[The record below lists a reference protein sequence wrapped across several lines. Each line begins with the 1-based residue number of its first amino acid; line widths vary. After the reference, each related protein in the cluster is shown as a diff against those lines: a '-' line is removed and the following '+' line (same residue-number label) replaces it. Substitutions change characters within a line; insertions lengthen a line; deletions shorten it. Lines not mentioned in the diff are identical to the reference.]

1 MTLSEIKANVAAAL
15 EADPQASH
23 VAGAALDEI
32 QAALIR
38 LQALGHHFVLVAR
51 SAEDHVAVEWPKW
64 DDGKLWADQAE
75 WDAGHGSAKAANQ
88 TMGAD
93 HATAGSKPKKL

>member
-1 MTLSEIKANVAAAL
+1 MTLSEIRAKIAAAL

-32 QAALIR
+32 QAALTR
-38 LQALGHHFVLVAR
+38 LQALGHHFVLAAR

-75 WDAGHGSAKAANQ
+75 LDASQESAKV
-88 TMGAD
+88 AD
-93 HATAGSKPKKL
+93 PATAGSKPKKL